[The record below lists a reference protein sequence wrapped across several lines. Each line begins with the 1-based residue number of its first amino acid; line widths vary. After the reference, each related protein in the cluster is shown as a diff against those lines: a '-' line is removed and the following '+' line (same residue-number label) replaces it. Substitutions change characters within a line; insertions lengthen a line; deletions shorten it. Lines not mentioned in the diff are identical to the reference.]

1 MPLKCSRTDSKV
13 QHRFQMVSQ
22 NRDRAK
28 ALYKLRE
35 RSSTSLQWKGL
46 PALNAVFE
54 AISQFTDPNVDEVG
68 AEANARGGPLDPDL
82 LLQVTIADSV
92 HPVDLIEVKD
102 VVEWA
107 AADSYLCRSEANC
120 LAIQAAMQEHQIN
133 GRMLMHVLKSDLM
146 RMGLQG
152 PVARL
157 LLIRI
162 ESFKAERKIGK
173 PEPSVEKQHGTSAE
187 FALLAPEERKYFLKN
202 FFEFD
207 ERQVSSFC
215 RVFEKF
221 DAIITPAA
229 PGQAPRDLLNT
240 GNAIFNGYWTM
251 LGVPAISLPLL
262 KGKDDLPIGVQ
273 IITSWNKEAE
283 LLDISNIILSQT

>member
-1 MPLKCSRTDSKV
+1 MPLKYSRTDSKV

-35 RSSTSLQWKGL
+35 RSSTSLRWKGL

-54 AISQFTDPNVDEVG
+54 AISQFTDPNLDEVG
-68 AEANARGGPLDPDL
+68 AEANARGGPLDADL
-82 LLQVTIADSV
+82 LRQVTVADSV

-102 VVEWA
+102 VVEWV

-202 FFEFD
+202 FFELD

-221 DAIITPAA
+221 DADKQGEINVGDLAEAVAACGASLHSQNLKAFQKRHDPDESGTIDIICF
-229 PGQAPRDLLNT
+229 LH
-240 GNAIFNGYWTM
+240 I
-251 LGVPAISLPLL
+251 V
-262 KGKDDLPIGVQ
+262 KGALMG
-273 IITSWNKEAE
+273 A
-283 LLDISNIILSQT
+283 